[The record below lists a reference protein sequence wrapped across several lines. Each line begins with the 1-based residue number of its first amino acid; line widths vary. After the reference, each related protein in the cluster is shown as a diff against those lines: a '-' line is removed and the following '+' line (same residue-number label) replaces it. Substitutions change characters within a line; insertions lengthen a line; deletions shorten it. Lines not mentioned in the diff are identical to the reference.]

1 MKMKNVRISGKSHK
15 AFVALSFHVNN
26 SKTNIC
32 EKVNFLKSVSKRKLI
47 DNTWNIENGLRAEFS
62 VENLWSKK

>member
-1 MKMKNVRISGKSHK
+1 MKMKNFRISGKSHK

-32 EKVNFLKSVSKRKLI
+32 EKVNFFKTVSKRKLI
-47 DNTWNIENGLRAEFS
+47 DNT
-62 VENLWSKK
+62 